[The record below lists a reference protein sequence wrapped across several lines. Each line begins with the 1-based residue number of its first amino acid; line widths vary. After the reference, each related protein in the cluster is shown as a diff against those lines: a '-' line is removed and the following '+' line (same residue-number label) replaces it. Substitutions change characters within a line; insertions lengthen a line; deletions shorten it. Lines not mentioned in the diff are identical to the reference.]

1 MKPKNIF
8 EYVGDKT
15 GDEDLNKASLL
26 LQKPTVQFKSD
37 VHRHRENLSKL
48 HAYFEIS
55 RKLDLENE

>member
-8 EYVGDKT
+8 EYVGEKT
-15 GDEDLNKASLL
+15 GDEDLKKASLL
-26 LQKPTVQFKSD
+26 LQKPTVKFQSD

-55 RKLDLENE
+55 KKYE